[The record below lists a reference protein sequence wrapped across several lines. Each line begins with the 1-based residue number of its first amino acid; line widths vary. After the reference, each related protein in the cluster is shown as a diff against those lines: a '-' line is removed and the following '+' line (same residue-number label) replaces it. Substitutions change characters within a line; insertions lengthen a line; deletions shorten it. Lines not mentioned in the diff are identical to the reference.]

1 MCGND
6 WRSDD
11 IGWGVL
17 LHRGE
22 VSQTYLWRSGQV
34 RGYVV
39 VIFTARHVAEPTEL
53 SAEEAA
59 AFWRDV
65 LTAGRALE
73 QHYELVKMN
82 YLLLGNVIPH
92 AHWHLV
98 PRREAAQDPA
108 PGGPV
113 PFALLDHRRQDEA
126 VLQRDAAALRRIL
139 EGTA

>member
-1 MCGND
+1 MCSND
-6 WRSDD
+6 WQAND
-11 IGWGVL
+11 IGWGL
-17 LHRGE
+17 LLCRGE
-22 VSQTYLWRSGQV
+22 VSQSYLWRSGQV
-34 RGYVV
+34 RGYTI

-53 SAEEAA
+53 SKEEAS
-59 AFWRDV
+59 AFWRDT
-65 LTAGRALE
+65 LTLGRALE

-113 PFALLDHRRQDEA
+113 CFSQLDHGHQDE
-126 VLQRDAAALRRIL
+126 VQLQHDAAALRL
-139 EGTA
+139 VLGGMA